1 RHAEMKTG
9 IRRAW
14 RRLHGGGR
22 PLGARRDRGPGLRR
36 RWLSCPGKLAF
47 QRRDA
52 GFEGLVLLAGQARH
66 VLDRLEFL
74 ALDEVEVAHPPLG
87 LAPEHGI
94 ELALDPLRDAGGIVH
109 EAGDFVEEPVAG
121 LGHGEPRLNSQ
132 VICPSIAGLARW
144 RRRAIYLS
152 LVCKPVCCSI
162 QKRSLASFLGNTF
175 RAV

>member
-1 RHAEMKTG
+1 MKTG

-22 PLGARRDRGPGLRR
+22 PFGARLRR
-36 RWLSCPGKLAF
+36 RWLRCRRRLPGKLAF

-87 LAPEHGI
+87 LAPEQGI
-94 ELALDPLRDAGGIVH
+94 ELALDPLRDACGIVH

-132 VICPSIAGLARW
+132 VICPSIAGPARW

-152 LVCKPVCCSI
+152 LVCKP
-162 QKRSLASFLGNTF
+162 
-175 RAV
+175 